1 MAPNDRSGVL
11 AEGCGVTDKDGVLAL
26 RAELSRPSLL
36 ELSLAIF
43 IGEEYVDEGDN
54 S

>member
-1 MAPNDRSGVL
+1 MTPNDWSGVL
-11 AEGCGVTDKDGVLAL
+11 AEGCGVTGVMAL

-36 ELSLAIF
+36 ELLLAIF

-54 S
+54 Q